1 MKIAIGTDYQITVRK
16 GEINITKGI
25 LEMNDRTFNSQV
37 LQSDKPVLVEFWAPW
52 CGPCKSVGPVV
63 EKLAE
68 AHGDQIRFARCN
80 VDNNPKSSEKLEI
93 RGIPT
98 LMFFKGG
105 QLADK
110 LIGMVS
116 KLIIEDAIRKCLSG
130 SELTKL
136 LIGQ

>member
-1 MKIAIGTDYQITVRK
+1 MTAHSIPRCY
-16 GEINITKGI
+16 
-25 LEMNDRTFNSQV
+25 SQTNRCWLSSGLPGAV
-37 LQSDKPVLVEFWAPW
+37 
-52 CGPCKSVGPVV
+52 
-63 EKLAE
+63 E
-68 AHGDQIRFARCN
+68 AHGDQISFARCN
-80 VDNNPKSSEKLEI
+80 VDNNPKSFEKLEI

-116 KLIIEDAIRKCLSG
+116 KSIIEDAIRKCLSG